1 MSNGIIYSFSRN
13 NEKFIMVKKY
23 LNTKSLVL
31 MSLFAAI
38 LCVSAYISIS
48 LPIPGAPH
56 LTFLNFMIL
65 LICFVLPAFQPA
77 VVIAVWM
84 LLGIVGV
91 PVFIGGATGI
101 GYLIGPWGGYTLS
114 FMVIAI
120 IAPIVRGKYNRIKY
134 TIMTVAAALIIDFL
148 GMLWLIFIGGN
159 TLKYGFTCGF
169 VPFLPLDLIKAIVVA
184 QIVPLFK
191 KIIVEQES

>member
-1 MSNGIIYSFSRN
+1 ML
-13 NEKFIMVKKY
+13 KKY
-23 LNTKSLVL
+23 FNTKSLVL
-31 MSLFAAI
+31 MALFAAL

-65 LICFVLPAFQPA
+65 LIAFVLPAFQPA
-77 VVIAVWM
+77 LVVAVWM

-91 PVFIGGATGI
+91 PVFIGGASGI

-114 FMVIAI
+114 FIVIATL
-120 IAPIVRGKYNRIKY
+120 APIVRGKYNRIKY
-134 TIMTVAAALIIDFL
+134 TIMTVVAALLIDFL
-148 GMLWLIFIGGN
+148 GMLWLIFVGGN

-169 VPFLPLDLIKAIVVA
+169 VPFLPLDLIKAVVVA
-184 QIVPLFK
+184 QIVPLFR
-191 KIIVEQES
+191 KIIIEQES